1 MIKNTGLVFF
11 SGENTKETNEAS
23 KTKEKMQS
31 KENNRGENKM
41 TWVLY
46 LNGMLNANS
55 NGN

>member
-55 NGN
+55 NDN